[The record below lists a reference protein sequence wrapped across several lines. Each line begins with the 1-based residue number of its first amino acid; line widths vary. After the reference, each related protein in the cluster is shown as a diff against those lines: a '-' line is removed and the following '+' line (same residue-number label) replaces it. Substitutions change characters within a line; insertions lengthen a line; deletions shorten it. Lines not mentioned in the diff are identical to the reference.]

1 MNHGIRAAA
10 AAALL
15 LAAPA
20 ASDAQGKGKGKGND
34 ERPAAEMQALAA
46 CRQVSEPAARLA
58 CYDQASAKLAEA
70 VERRDVVVLDRSEIK
85 RTRRSLFGFSLP
97 SIPLFRGEQG
107 EEQSEIES
115 KVTSASSL
123 GMGKWQIVIEDG
135 AVWQTTE
142 SSNMRDPKAGQKIVI
157 KKGALGNYFIRVNGQ
172 RGVRGRRT
180 A

>member
-1 MNHGIRAAA
+1 MRHGISAAM

-20 ASDAQGKGKGKGND
+20 SAADKPKGKKEDG
-34 ERPAAEMQALAA
+34 RPAAEMQALAA
-46 CRQVSEPAARLA
+46 CRQVADAAARLA
-58 CYDQASAKLAEA
+58 CYDQASDKLAEA
-70 VERRDVVVLDRSEIK
+70 VERRDVVVLDRTEIK

-107 EEQSEIES
+107 EEQTEIES
-115 KVTSASSL
+115 KITSASSM

-135 AVWQTTE
+135 AVWQTTD
-142 SSNMRDPKAGQKIVI
+142 SSNIRDPKSGQKIVI
-157 KKGALGNYFIRVNGQ
+157 KKGALGSYFIRVNGQ

-180 A
+180 S